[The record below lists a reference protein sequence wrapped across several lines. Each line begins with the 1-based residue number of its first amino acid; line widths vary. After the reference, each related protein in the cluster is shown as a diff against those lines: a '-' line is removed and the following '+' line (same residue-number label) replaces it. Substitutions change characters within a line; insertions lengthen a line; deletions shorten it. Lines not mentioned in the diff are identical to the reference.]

1 MRRPLA
7 PRPSPGLTPPARPA
21 SPPPPRPHPLHAQA
35 HSVMLAQVPPVA
47 PTPPPRYAL
56 WDRTHRP
63 WGDADP
69 AYGVRTWRNRQWRHE
84 ARTADFDAAA
94 DGRADPAPLAAEYA
108 DRVEA
113 LRRRA
118 EPFPPSPHRP
128 PTPAPAPRSRL
139 NESLRVLAPQLPLI
153 LVFAVVSDWM
163 IALGLIPLAVALS
176 LALIGRDRVHRFIH
190 AIDHRRCPDCGYDL
204 TGAPPAI
211 DPTRLAGADVG
222 PRLCPECGSPWP
234 LLPPPATCSIDTL
247 PPSLRRPIPARPQA
261 SQTHPAPQPPV
272 PPTTA

>member
-1 MRRPLA
+1 MRRRMA
-7 PRPSPGLTPPARPA
+7 PRPAPRLTAASLHKPPPAAILPSVPQAAR
-21 SPPPPRPHPLHAQA
+21 HPK
-35 HSVMLAQVPPVA
+35 
-47 PTPPPRYAL
+47 PTRYAR
-56 WDRTHRP
+56 WDRIDQAWVGVIPGVNIHWWPNLR
-63 WGDADP
+63 WRYD
-69 AYGVRTWRNRQWRHE
+69 VRT
-84 ARTADFDAAA
+84 APFDAAT
-94 DGRADPAPLAAEYA
+94 DSDADPAPLAAEYA
-108 DRVEA
+108 ARVEA
-113 LRRRA
+113 FRNRVENAGVAPVPDSRRLRILQILLPVALAACILLGYLSAVLSGPVRLV
-118 EPFPPSPHRP
+118 
-128 PTPAPAPRSRL
+128 PAFLTLFTIFSTAVLTVRLLLLHHPLSRL
-139 NESLRVLAPQLPLI
+139 I
-153 LVFAVVSDWM
+153 D
-163 IALGLIPLAVALS
+163 
-176 LALIGRDRVHRFIH
+176 